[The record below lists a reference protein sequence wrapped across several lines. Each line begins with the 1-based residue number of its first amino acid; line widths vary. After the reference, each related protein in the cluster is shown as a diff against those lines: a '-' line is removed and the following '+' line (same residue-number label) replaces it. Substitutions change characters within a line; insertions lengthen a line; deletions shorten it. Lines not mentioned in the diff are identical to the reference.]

1 MKSERQMSV
10 PQALFTIDLLN
21 GRALP
26 LKGKPGGLAVIA
38 VSATVPIAV
47 AIGLIGLYLHNNTAV
62 AAKEKEIAHYQAE
75 IGKLSEAVQ
84 LKAALEKEKN
94 ACKNYLSDVS
104 SSIKRHTQWS
114 PILTTLIENMPDS
127 VVLTNIEV
135 EQKSVKKKV
144 PKPDDPQKTVE
155 IDVLVKTLRLR
166 VSSGS
171 QRNCD
176 EAIRD
181 FRDRLRASAILG
193 PRLENIA
200 VAQESETRQGH
211 DVVSYEISCVFKPE
225 S

>member
-1 MKSERQMSV
+1 MSA

-26 LKGKPGGLAVIA
+26 LKGKPGGLAVI
-38 VSATVPIAV
+38 VATAAVPIVV
-47 AIGLIGLYLHNNTAV
+47 AMGLAGLYLHNNTSM
-62 AAKEKEIAHYQAE
+62 AAKEKDIARYEAE
-75 IGKLSEAVQ
+75 IGKLSEAVE
-84 LKAALEKEKN
+84 LKATLEKEKV
-94 ACKNYLSDVS
+94 AYRNYLSDVS
-104 SSIKRHTQWS
+104 SSIKRHIQWS

-127 VVLTNIEV
+127 VVLTDINV
-135 EQKSVKKKV
+135 EQKSIKKKV

-176 EAIRD
+176 EAVRD
-181 FRDRLRASAILG
+181 FRDRLRSSAMLG
-193 PRLENIA
+193 SKLDNIT
-200 VAQESETRQGH
+200 VSQESETREGR
-211 DVVSYEISCVFKPE
+211 DVVSYEISCLFKPE

>member
-94 ACKNYLSDVS
+94 ACKNYLSDVN